1 MLYEPGYLQAHPL
14 PPGIVGALGIG
25 GYQLL
30 ADVAGVGAGRLG
42 PHVFLLVA
50 PDPDPAVRRTPGT
63 QIALH
68 QSRLK
73 DEADVAAFTQLAA
86 QLGYLRLSGY
96 RLTLERHGLRSKVGV
111 LNPATGAIV
120 ATIPDKHPG
129 GLLGG
134 GNDAARLL
142 AGVRSL
148 PPAGA
153 PPDLQ
158 NPELLRQVLLALA
171 LRDESVSGA
180 EAAELADR
188 ALELTRGERRSGPAG
203 RAGGGQKP
211 LSISP
216 NDLKLTGMRPIV
228 AACPLMLSP
237 RRLRRALISRP
248 NGARY
253 PFRQRSAP
261 VADPGD
267 PAGDRRR
274 RR

>member
-1 MLYEPGYLQAHPL
+1 MPHEPGHLQAHPL

-30 ADVAGVGAGRLG
+30 VDVAGVGAGRIGSHL
-42 PHVFLLVA
+42 FLLIA
-50 PDPDPAVRRTPGT
+50 PDPDPGGVGGVEFGT

-73 DEADVAAFTQLAA
+73 NEADVAAFTQLAA

-129 GLLGG
+129 GLFGG
-134 GNDAARLL
+134 GGGASKLL
-142 AGVRSL
+142 ASVRSL

-188 ALELTRGERRSGPAG
+188 ALQLTRGDAALDPPA
-203 RAGGGQKP
+203 A
-211 LSISP
+211 LE
-216 NDLKLTGMRPIV
+216 
-228 AACPLMLSP
+228 AAKNL
-237 RRLRRALISRP
+237 
-248 NGARY
+248 
-253 PFRQRSAP
+253 
-261 VADPGD
+261 
-267 PAGDRRR
+267 
-274 RR
+274 

>member
-1 MLYEPGYLQAHPL
+1 MQAHPL

-30 ADVAGVGAGRLG
+30 ADVAGVGAGRIG
-42 PHVFLLVA
+42 PHAFLLIA
-50 PDPDPAVRRTPGT
+50 PDPDPTGVGGVELGT

-68 QSRLK
+68 HSRVK
-73 DEADVAAFTQLAA
+73 NEADVAAFTQLAA

-129 GLLGG
+129 GLFGG
-134 GNDAARLL
+134 GAGAAKLL
-142 AGVRSL
+142 AAVRSL

-188 ALELTRGERRSGPAG
+188 ALQLTRGDAALDPPA
-203 RAGGGQKP
+203 A
-211 LSISP
+211 LE
-216 NDLKLTGMRPIV
+216 
-228 AACPLMLSP
+228 AAKN
-237 RRLRRALISRP
+237 I
-248 NGARY
+248 
-253 PFRQRSAP
+253 
-261 VADPGD
+261 
-267 PAGDRRR
+267 
-274 RR
+274 

>member
-1 MLYEPGYLQAHPL
+1 MPFESGHLQAHPL

-30 ADVAGVGAGRLG
+30 ADIAGVGAGRIG
-42 PHVFLLVA
+42 SNAFLLIA
-50 PDPDPAVRRTPGT
+50 PDPDPSLPDAGT

-68 QSRLK
+68 HSRVK
-73 DEADVAAFTQLAA
+73 NEADVAAFVQLAA

-120 ATIPDKHPG
+120 ATIPDKYPG
-129 GLLGG
+129 GLFGG
-134 GNDAARLL
+134 GNTASKLL

-171 LRDESVSGA
+171 LRDESVTGA

-188 ALELTRGERRSGPAG
+188 ALQLTRGDAALDPPA
-203 RAGGGQKP
+203 A
-211 LSISP
+211 LE
-216 NDLKLTGMRPIV
+216 
-228 AACPLMLSP
+228 AAKNL
-237 RRLRRALISRP
+237 
-248 NGARY
+248 
-253 PFRQRSAP
+253 
-261 VADPGD
+261 
-267 PAGDRRR
+267 
-274 RR
+274 